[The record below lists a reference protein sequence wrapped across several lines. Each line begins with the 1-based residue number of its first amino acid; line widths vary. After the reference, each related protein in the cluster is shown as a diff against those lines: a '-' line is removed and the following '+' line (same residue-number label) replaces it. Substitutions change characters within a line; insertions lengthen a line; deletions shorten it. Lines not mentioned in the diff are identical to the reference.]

1 MRHARNLAFF
11 FLGVLL
17 SVALVVPAY
26 AGAVKVQPKSWYGS
40 NTGGVTKGF
49 NGSTPPGTWSSNDGI
64 WSPPTYKS
72 NGSFKKDGLDIPFSA
87 NQDFYPP
94 DLYPGLKQAAKGGFK
109 GLVKGSLHPGPIL
122 GGLALNW
129 LIEQGYNWMDELK
142 CQAQV
147 SCWGKDKFSD
157 APYSAVYDVSVSA
170 ISKWYMGGNYTL
182 SPWQHMGTFS
192 NTSAC
197 NISDS
202 SSIRVGCVSSQLAQ
216 LDSWCKQLGYVGR
229 VSNGT
234 DCLMTLGYGQSVFRA
249 YRVGSATASQ
259 PRPLAAVPDT
269 EIEPKLEQAA
279 STNFGPWFQAAVN
292 DGMIIEIPDDRP
304 VVPGVPQ
311 PVTAPAKVTTSTE
324 TRPDGSTVLKTQTAA
339 YTYTARCI
347 VGADAACTALD
358 PWQITEGKTVTE
370 QTTTCTQAGTCET
383 AVKTEEEASPQP
395 EKTPRQELCEAN
407 PKALECLDVGEM
419 PEDQDLP
426 KSEVKMQFGWQPFSL
441 PSTCPQPQSVELMG
455 QTYFYDWSMTCD
467 FAEKIKPFMLI
478 TAFITAYFI
487 IMGAR
492 RNESN

>member
-11 FLGVLL
+11 LLGVLL
-17 SVALVVPAY
+17 SVALVVPVY
-26 AGAVKVQPKSWYGS
+26 AGAVKVQPKNWYGS

-49 NGSTPPGTWSSNDGI
+49 NGSTPAGPWSSNDGV

-72 NGSFKKDGLDIPFSA
+72 NGSFKKNGLDIPFSA
-87 NQDFYPP
+87 NQDYYPK
-94 DLYPGLKQAAKGGFK
+94 DLYPGLKQGASGGFK
-109 GLVKGSLHPGPIL
+109 GLAKGSLGLGPIL
-122 GGLALNW
+122 GGLALTW
-129 LIEQGYNWMDELK
+129 AMQQGFEWMDELK

-147 SCWGKDKFSD
+147 SCWQKKTSYPEF
-157 APYSAVYDVSVSA
+157 YSATHDLRIEAKTIPRTRLKIY
-170 ISKWYMGGNYTL
+170 
-182 SPWQHMGTFS
+182 S
-192 NTSAC
+192 NTKC
-197 NISDS
+197 CTPEI
-202 SSIRVGCVSSQLAQ
+202 LAD
-216 LDSWCKQLGYVGR
+216 LNGWCKQYGYTGAHPSVP
-229 VSNGT
+229 T
-234 DCLMTLGYGQSVFRA
+234 ACQTPGYGTVDYFYNIDQI
-249 YRVGSATASQ
+249 GSATPNGVVPSSVTPVAD
-259 PRPLAAVPDT
+259 AAVQT
-269 EIEPKLEQAA
+269 ALEQAA
-279 STNFGPWFQAAVN
+279 TANFPTWFKAAV
-292 DGMIIEIPDDRP
+292 DDDMIIEIEEDRP
-304 VVPGVPQ
+304 VVPGVAQ
-311 PVTAPAKVTTSTE
+311 PVTAPATVSTSTE
-324 TRPDGSTVLKTQTAA
+324 TRPDGSTVAKTQTAA
-339 YTYTARCI
+339 DTYTVRCI

-383 AVKTEEEASPQP
+383 SVKTEEETSPQP
-395 EKTPRQELCEAN
+395 EKTPRQELCESN

-441 PSTCPQPQSVELMG
+441 PSTCPQPQPVELMG